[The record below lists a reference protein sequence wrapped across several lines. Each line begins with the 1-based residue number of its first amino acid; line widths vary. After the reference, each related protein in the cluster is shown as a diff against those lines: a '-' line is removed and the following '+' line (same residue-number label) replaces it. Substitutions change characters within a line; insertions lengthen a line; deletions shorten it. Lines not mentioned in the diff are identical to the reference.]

1 MENNIQYYEIRGPLF
16 FASCINFKESL
27 NYDLDV
33 DGVVINFINSRFVD
47 QSAIIAINEV
57 CKRYKE
63 NNINVYLS
71 HLSQDCL
78 ELLDDA
84 SEFIEINILE
94 DPYYR
99 IPSNELD

>member
-1 MENNIQYYEIRGPLF
+1 M
-16 FASCINFKESL
+16 NFKESL
-27 NYDLDV
+27 DYNIKV
-33 DGVVINFINSRFVD
+33 DGVVINFLDSRIVD

-57 CKRYKE
+57 IKKYKE
-63 NNINVYLS
+63 KNIKVYLS

>member
-1 MENNIQYYEIRGPLF
+1 M
-16 FASCINFKESL
+16 NFKESL
-27 NYDLDV
+27 DYNIKV
-33 DGVVINFINSRFVD
+33 DGVVINFLDSRIVD

-57 CKRYKE
+57 CKKYKE
-63 NNINVYLS
+63 NNIKVYLS
-71 HLSQDCL
+71 HLSHDCL

>member
-1 MENNIQYYEIRGPLF
+1 MF